1 MPQVPDES
9 RRSRWRLPAAR
20 RGRPRA
26 RLAGIAAIGAIAVS
40 LTGGITAAQA
50 TDAPAPGSTITV
62 DGTSTGRV
70 FDGVGAISGGG
81 ATSRLLLDYPAQ
93 ERNEVLDYLFKPGY
107 GASLQLLK
115 VEIGGDT
122 NTTDGSES
130 SHEHARGQIDCN
142 AGYEWWLM
150 QQAVARNPHIK
161 LGALAWGAPG
171 WLDGYYSTDTIQYFI
186 DWLGCAKSHGLTID
200 NMGVRNERE
209 YDASWIKEFRA
220 ALDAAGYG
228 SVRIIASDEAAS
240 RGEWPIA
247 VDMAG
252 DKNLFDAVGLLGN
265 HYSTGPSSATAQSL
279 GKPLWISEGGPWSAE
294 WGAGGSG
301 KAIPALLN
309 NAYIQGRITG
319 VEIWNLL
326 TAYYDG
332 LSIGD
337 AGLMRANTP
346 WSGAYDVQSAVWAVA
361 QTTQFTQPGWH
372 YLDSS
377 SGYLDPADTSQ
388 GSYVSLRSP
397 SGDEWST
404 VIENIGT
411 SAPRTVS
418 LSVTGGLPAEALHV
432 WQTTADASFVQQP
445 DLAPAAD
452 GTYTLTVP
460 ANSTVTVT
468 TTTGQAK
475 GDAVGGPAGGFPFPF
490 HTTLADGGPSGQTA
504 YFSQME
510 GAYEERACQGGRA
523 GTCLTQVAPQSPISW
538 AAWKQPAGIVGDL
551 DWSDYRVGVD
561 AWVPEGGM
569 ARVLGRVSNDAMQ
582 PVPNGYGLSLAAD
595 GTWSIGR
602 GVPGG
607 RSWLGLA
614 SGSIGA
620 SGTGWHRLAL
630 VFDGS
635 RISADIDGTTVGAVT
650 DTTWTSGM
658 AGLSGDHSAA
668 QFANL
673 AVDPLSPVATVDDA
687 ATRVAY
693 TGRGWQ
699 HCTSGPVR
707 HDDCTGFSAQQVL
720 AASGGTLSGSNRPGD
735 AVQLSFEGTQAT
747 LVGATG
753 PRGGRALVSIDGNA
767 PVALSFRAAGA
778 GGTLTWR
785 TPVLTDGAHTL
796 RLEVAASATA
806 DSGTGWVGLD
816 RIEVVPGNGGASSV
830 DDQTTG
836 TGGGRFD
843 YSGSWLSCPGC
854 INRTQLYHSSVTST
868 SVTGDS
874 VRFRFTGTGLALY
887 GLRASNQGIA
897 TVFIDGVQVG
907 TADYYGKVRI
917 GNQLIW
923 TSPALA
929 PGEHTLTLVAS
940 GTKSPGASGTDINVD
955 RVVVQ
960 P

>member
-1 MPQVPDES
+1 MPQVLDES
-9 RRSRWRLPAAR
+9 RRSRWRLPTAR
-20 RGRPRA
+20 RGRA
-26 RLAGIAAIGAIAVS
+26 RAGIAGLAAIGAVAVS
-40 LTGGITAAQA
+40 LTGGVAAAQA
-50 TDAPAPGSTITV
+50 TDSPAPGSSITI
-62 DGTSTGRV
+62 DGTSPGRV

-130 SHEHARGQIDCN
+130 SHEHTRGQVDCN

-150 QQAVARNPHIK
+150 QQAVARNPDIK

-171 WLDGYYSTDTIQYFI
+171 WLDGYYSTDTIHYFI

-209 YDASWIKEFRA
+209 YDATWIKQFRA
-220 ALDAAGYG
+220 ALDAEGYR

-252 DKNLFDAVGLLGN
+252 DKDLFDAVGLLGN

-361 QTTQFTQPGWH
+361 QTTEFTRPGWH

-397 SGDEWST
+397 GGDDWST

-411 SAPRTVS
+411 TRSRTVS
-418 LSVTGGLPAEALHV
+418 LSVTGGLPAGALHV

-445 DLAPAAD
+445 DLVPAAD

-490 HTTLADGGPSGQTA
+490 HASLADGGPSGQTA

-523 GTCLTQVAPQSPISW
+523 GTCLTQVSPQSPISW
-538 AAWKQPAGIVGDL
+538 AAWKQPTGIIGDL

-561 AWVPEGGM
+561 AWVPAAGM
-569 ARVLGRVSNDAMQ
+569 AQVLGRVSNDAMQ
-582 PVPNGYGLSLAAD
+582 PVPNGYGLSLTAD

-607 RSWLGLA
+607 RSWLALT
-614 SGSIGA
+614 SGSLGA
-620 SGTGWHRLAL
+620 SGAGWHRMAL

-635 RISADIDGTTVGAVT
+635 RITGAIDGKTVGTVT

-658 AGLSGDHSAA
+658 AGLSGDRSAA

-673 AVDPLSPVATVDDA
+673 AIDPLAPVTTVDDA
-687 ATRVAY
+687 AASVSY
-693 TGRGWQ
+693 TGPGWQ
-699 HCTSGPVR
+699 HCTAAPGR

-753 PRGGRALVSIDGNA
+753 PRGGRAQVSIDGNA

-778 GGTLTWR
+778 GGELTWH

-796 RLEVAASATA
+796 RLEVAASPVT

-816 RIEVVPGNGGASSV
+816 RVDVVPGDGGPSSV

-836 TGGGRFD
+836 IGGGRFD

-868 SVTGDS
+868 SVAGDS

-897 TVFIDGVQVG
+897 TVLIDGVEVG

-917 GNQLIW
+917 GDQLIW

-929 PGEHTLTLVAS
+929 PGEHTLTLVVS
-940 GTKSPGASGTDINVD
+940 GTKSAGASGTDVNVD